1 MVYRVLRLF
10 AKGHSE
16 LYKNHLANLLRAPV
30 AGPAGP
36 AAPVAAVNARKSS
49 QNICTE

>member
-10 AKGHSE
+10 AKGHIKKD
-16 LYKNHLANLLRAPV
+16 KNNLENLLWAPV
-30 AGPAGP
+30 ASPAGP
-36 AAPVAAVNARKSS
+36 EAPVAPVNDRKSS